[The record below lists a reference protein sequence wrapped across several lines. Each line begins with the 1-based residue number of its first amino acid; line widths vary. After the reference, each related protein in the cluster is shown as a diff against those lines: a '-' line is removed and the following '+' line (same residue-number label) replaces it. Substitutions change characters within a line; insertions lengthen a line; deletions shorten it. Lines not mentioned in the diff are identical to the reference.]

1 MYAAYVPEQDSTALS
16 SPCWQLPVWVLANH
30 RGSACWWM
38 NAARR
43 NSRGDSSRS
52 QLCSRG
58 DWWRSQL
65 HSRGDSWRSQLRS
78 RGDSWRSQ
86 LRSLSST
93 THKSPTVLNGG
104 FAFTWLSTDPRA
116 GLRRCDF
123 FTNKR
128 AIKHPQLTHNIVT
141 RPSQSSELCTCALV
155 RWTQRLIASYVITY
169 VMKLLHMKFHM

>member
-30 RGSACWWM
+30 RGSACWWL

-43 NSRGDSSRS
+43 NSLGDSWRS

-58 DWWRSQL
+58 DW
-65 HSRGDSWRSQLRS
+65 
-78 RGDSWRSQ
+78 WRSQ

-128 AIKHPQLTHNIVT
+128 AIKHPQLTRKIVT
-141 RPSQSSELCTCALV
+141 RPSQSSELCTCALL

-169 VMKLLHMKFHM
+169 EITYVMKLLHMKFHM